1 MEVHKFDLFSKEF
14 KANPFPVL
22 REMREAGP
30 VVRAKFPIVGKVWLV
45 TTHEAVCELLKDH
58 ERFVREGRHAGKRWL
73 TDLEWWLSRI
83 FRAPAEN
90 MLAKDEPDHRRLRGL
105 VEQAFQRRSV
115 ESMRGRI
122 EAIADELLDET
133 AAKAGA
139 DRVVDFTEFAQQL
152 PLAVICEL
160 LGLPQEDR
168 PKFTRWA
175 EGTTSVNS
183 LAGLVRLLPN
193 MYKVGGYFRRKLRE
207 CRERPG
213 EGLLSL
219 LIEAEHA
226 GDSLSEGELMS
237 MAFLLL
243 FAGHVTTVHLL
254 SGGLFELLDHPQ
266 QKAELLADLSL
277 LPSAVEEMLRYRP
290 PVPFTKPRMPR
301 EDVEFYGRRL
311 RQGEYVLAVL
321 ASANCDPARFADP
334 ETFDLRRDP
343 NPHVSFG
350 TGIHICLGLKLAR
363 LEAIVAFKRLL
374 TRYPGVALAVP
385 RDKIPWSKGGMRIFS
400 SLPVRLE

>member
-1 MEVHKFDLFSKEF
+1 
-14 KANPFPVL
+14 
-22 REMREAGP
+22 
-30 VVRAKFPIVGKVWLV
+30 
-45 TTHEAVCELLKDH
+45 
-58 ERFVREGRHAGKRWL
+58 
-73 TDLEWWLSRI
+73 
-83 FRAPAEN
+83 
-90 MLAKDEPDHRRLRGL
+90 
-105 VEQAFQRRSV
+105 
-115 ESMRGRI
+115 
-122 EAIADELLDET
+122 
-133 AAKAGA
+133 
-139 DRVVDFTEFAQQL
+139 
-152 PLAVICEL
+152 
-160 LGLPQEDR
+160 
-168 PKFTRWA
+168 
-175 EGTTSVNS
+175 
-183 LAGLVRLLPN
+183 
-193 MYKVGGYFRRKLRE
+193 
-207 CRERPG
+207 
-213 EGLLSL
+213 LLSL